1 MHVYIYIYM
10 RTHIVSVYYRTTR
23 WMFMKLCRDGPHMC
37 LCFFQIR
44 PGVDTRQGK
53 KDSKRAS
60 KTKCFTWNAVI
71 LVVVSARYS
80 KG

>member
-1 MHVYIYIYM
+1 
-10 RTHIVSVYYRTTR
+10 
-23 WMFMKLCRDGPHMC
+23 MKLGRDEVLMART
-37 LCFFQIR
+37 FVKAFYQIR
-44 PGVDTRQGK
+44 PGVDPRQGK

-60 KTKCFTWNAVI
+60 KTKGFTWNAAI

>member
-1 MHVYIYIYM
+1 
-10 RTHIVSVYYRTTR
+10 
-23 WMFMKLCRDGPHMC
+23 MKPCRDEVLMAHTC
-37 LCFFQIR
+37 VKAFYQVR
-44 PGVDTRQGK
+44 PGVDPRQGK

-60 KTKCFTWNAVI
+60 KTKGFTWNAAI